1 MGAALNSLLDETKAD
16 GTYKRIFDE
25 VASNTTET
33 LGCAPQVRFLTPEA
47 HNLMHP
53 IPKIPFP
60 AVPLCPLSRALA
72 SVPGLMGW
80 AHLPTTPFL
89 PPSPPLLSRPSPLGH
104 AL

>member
-33 LGCAPQVRFLTPEA
+33 LGCAPQV
-47 HNLMHP
+47 HN
-53 IPKIPFP
+53 IASNPKFPFP

-72 SVPGLMGW
+72 SVPGRMG
-80 AHLPTTPFL
+80 
-89 PPSPPLLSRPSPLGH
+89 
-104 AL
+104 